1 MNKVAT
7 YRLVIFFIQCF
18 VLSFFAGCAGHE
30 PKVDEGVAKV
40 DKAPPPPPVKKNGK
54 EPGEKIFADEEG
66 EFEIVPTPFGHV
78 KRRIRRPKKES
89 KQPTAGAIEPSAGS
103 AAEGGPPV
111 APSVYRTKSDGAAL
125 APPEKLDEEKVP
137 EEDGD
142 VIFNFDDA
150 DLYEVIRTIAEIL
163 KINYM
168 VDSNVSGKVTIHTAG
183 RLKKED
189 IFPVF
194 FQILEASGLTA
205 AKEGSIYRI
214 ITLKDAPRMP
224 ITSRLGREGGEV
236 PPGERII
243 MQIIPL
249 KFISVQEMTSLLT
262 PFISTSGTIISH
274 EDSNTLLVVDKGIN
288 ILKSLRLVETF
299 DVDLFE
305 KVEQR
310 FYFLENIDAEDMVK
324 LLEDIVSAYATG
336 EKVDVKFIAIERLNA
351 LLAMSSRPRFFE
363 KIERFVHKLDV
374 ESEEVEPRIYVYSVK
389 NGEARELADLLDQ
402 VFAKG
407 TSEKEKEDWEKRK
420 AEEPATPPSPNP
432 FAQVRPVKKEKETFV
447 TKAKGETAGTG
458 TLRDEVKIIADEI
471 RNSLIIEAIPADFRV
486 IEDILKRL
494 DVLPRQV
501 LIEVVVADVT
511 LDESTDLGIEWTY
524 LKGDGSLSTTLYS
537 ATLGSSGLF
546 YDVGQTDRWTN
557 TLEALAAEKKVNILS
572 SPSVLASDN
581 KEARIDIS
589 TEIPVSS
596 AETTTTGENPVTTT
610 TIQYRDT
617 GVLLTVTPHI
627 NERGLVTMD
636 VSQEVSEE
644 ATGVSVGGSDYPS
657 FFKRSVNTTLTVG
670 HAQTIVIGGLIK
682 ETSSESESGVPWL
695 SDIPVLGYL
704 FGAKNKSVT
713 KTELI
718 ILITPYVIASLEDVD
733 AVTEDFKRKVGNI
746 KHIPM

>member
-1 MNKVAT
+1 VPAP
-7 YRLVIFFIQCF
+7 R
-18 VLSFFAGCAGHE
+18 E
-30 PKVDEGVAKV
+30 PSVPSAAKV
-40 DKAPPPPPVKKNGK
+40 SAP
-54 EPGEKIFADEEG
+54 
-66 EFEIVPTPFGHV
+66 T
-78 KRRIRRPKKES
+78 
-89 KQPTAGAIEPSAGS
+89 
-103 AAEGGPPV
+103 
-111 APSVYRTKSDGAAL
+111 APSVSRTEPGRPAPV
-125 APPEKLDEEKVP
+125 PPEKLEEKKAP
-137 EEDGD
+137 EEAGQI
-142 VIFNFDDA
+142 VFNFDDA
-150 DLYEVIRTIAEIL
+150 DLYEVIRTMAEIL
-163 KINYM
+163 KINYI
-168 VDSNVSGKVTIHTAG
+168 VDSNVRGKVTIHTAG
-183 RLKKED
+183 RLRKED

-205 AKEGSIYRI
+205 AKEGSLYRI

-224 ITSRLGREGGEV
+224 ITSRLGREGEEV

-249 KFISVQEMTSLLT
+249 KFISVQDMTSLLT
-262 PFISTSGTIISH
+262 PFISASGTIISH
-274 EDSNTLLVVDKGIN
+274 ADSNTLLVVDKGIN

-305 KVEQR
+305 KVEHR
-310 FYFLENIDAEDMVK
+310 FYILENVDAEEMVK
-324 LLEDIVSAYATG
+324 LLDDIVSAYATG
-336 EKVDVKFIAIERLNA
+336 AKVDVKFIAIERLNA
-351 LLAMSSRPRFFE
+351 LLAMSSRPRLFE
-363 KIERFVHKLDV
+363 KIERFIHKLDV
-374 ESEEVEPRIYVYSVK
+374 ESEAVEPRIYVYAVK
-389 NGEARELADLLDQ
+389 NGEAKQLAGLLDQ

-407 TSEKEKEDWEKRK
+407 GSEKDKADWEKRK
-420 AEEPATPPSPNP
+420 AEEPATSPSPNP
-432 FAQVRPVKKEKETFV
+432 FAQVRPVKKEKKTVV
-447 TKAKGETAGTG
+447 TKAKAETVGTG

-471 RNSLIIEAIPADFRV
+471 RNSLIIEAIPADYRV

-501 LIEVVVADVT
+501 LIEVIVADVT
-511 LDESTDLGIEWTY
+511 LDESTALGIEWTY
-524 LKGDGSLSTTLYS
+524 LKGPGSLSTTLYS
-537 ATLGSSGLF
+537 ASLGSTGLN
-546 YDVGQTDRWTN
+546 YLVGQTDRWTN
-557 TLEALAAEKKVNILS
+557 TLAALAAKKKVNILS

-644 ATGVSVGGSDYPS
+644 AQGVSVGGSDYPS

-682 ETSSESESGVPWL
+682 ETTSESESGVPWL
-695 SDIPVLGYL
+695 SDIPVLRYL
-704 FGAKNKSVT
+704 FGTKNKSLV

-733 AVTEDFKRKVGNI
+733 AVTEDFKRKVGNVAVR
-746 KHIPM
+746 PMKK